1 MGQRAFPAVK
11 KRKAFCRNCA
21 KGLESVGLRPR
32 SEGLWTAN
40 GSELSSTHLFPQWK
54 SGGKI
59 NIEHFPN
66 NVMFEQSQS
75 YLANMAPGVENC
87 NNLHTI
93 FPTNAAGGREQWR
106 EEIFTFLST
115 FFFLAQR
122 GVLCQGVGWE
132 WTSFFW
138 KVLSEKNKRENL
150 KHIIETNSF
159 K

>member
-11 KRKAFCRNCA
+11 KRKACCRNCA
-21 KGLESVGLRPR
+21 KGLESVGLGPR

-40 GSELSSTHLFPQWK
+40 GSKLSSTHLFPQWK

-87 NNLHTI
+87 INLHTI

-115 FFFLAQR
+115 FFEHKEVYCVRGWGGSGVHSSERFCQR
-122 GVLCQGVGWE
+122 RTKG
-132 WTSFFW
+132 
-138 KVLSEKNKRENL
+138 RP
-150 KHIIETNSF
+150 
-159 K
+159 